1 VTVEDTDTRYGDT
14 REHLLDELARADLLL
29 RRYLEEWWADRDDQA
44 DEFGGLYVS
53 DEEVDRLLRTGREA
67 DAVVGSPP
75 GSVTTADGQE
85 RDARGSQR
93 ARGEW
98 TERVERLRREIRA
111 REDRSLD
118 AGVDL
123 RLVALETAFGLDPR
137 ERDALLL
144 AVAPDLDRKYEKVYG
159 YLRDDVTRTRPT
171 VGLLSRILSRSPVER
186 LSVMDLFAE
195 RSTLV
200 GQRLLELVDGP
211 TVPAHEVRVS
221 NRVVEFLLGNDGVAA
236 AVDDG
241 ATVVE
246 PTEAIGDLSIGDERL
261 RALEDLA
268 TRLGDDRTAVMAAF
282 VGPDQRT
289 AGAAVASV
297 CGAAGQ
303 PLLRVD
309 AGTLD
314 WTHLADDLAVLLREA
329 RLQGGAVH
337 VSGLDALEPERSAPA
352 QDGESVERERPED
365 RLERLAVELDAFDG
379 DVFLS
384 GDVALSARLQPRL
397 ERHAFTRFAFP
408 RPGYDRRKA
417 LWNAVDGL
425 PADADPASLA
435 GKFRLTRGQI
445 EDAVSSA
452 RSVADGPLTAES
464 ILEACRTHSQHRL
477 DELAR
482 EVEPSYDWEDIVL
495 PADTFAHLREVAA
508 HVRHRGT
515 VYEEWGFEDRFSLGN
530 GINVLFT
537 GPSGTGKT
545 MAAEIIARDAGLP
558 MYKLDLSSVISKYI
572 GETEKNLGRVFDEAE
587 HSNAILFFDEAD
599 ALFGKRTEVSD
610 SHDRYA
616 NVEVD
621 YLLQRMEEHDGCVIL
636 ASNLQE
642 NIDDAFLRR
651 INVSVDF
658 PLPDRASRAAIWRG
672 IFPGETPR
680 ADLDLDFLAGFDLSG
695 GSIKNVALTASFMA
709 ADDGSAVEM
718 KHVVRALRREFQKT
732 SRLIDPEAFG
742 EYRELLRG

>member
-1 VTVEDTDTRYGDT
+1 MTVEDTDTRYANA
-14 REHLLDELARADLLL
+14 REHLLDELARVDLLL
-29 RRYLEEWWADRDDQA
+29 RRYLEEWWADRDDHA
-44 DEFGGLYVS
+44 DEYRGLYVS
-53 DEEVDRLLRTGREA
+53 DEEVDELLRTGREA
-67 DAVVGSPP
+67 DAVVDTPP
-75 GSVTTADGQE
+75 GSVTTADWQE
-85 RDARGSQR
+85 RDGRGTRR
-93 ARGEW
+93 AHEKW
-98 TERVERLRREIRA
+98 TEAIERLGREIRA
-111 REDRSLD
+111 REGRSLD
-118 AGVDL
+118 ADVDL
-123 RLVALETAFGLDPR
+123 RLAALESAFGLDPR

-144 AVAPDLDRKYEKVYG
+144 AAAPDLDRKYEKVYG
-159 YLRDDVTRTRPT
+159 YLRDDITRTRPT

-200 GQRLLELVDGP
+200 GDRLIELVDGP
-211 TVPAHEVRVS
+211 TVPANEVRVP
-221 NRVVEFLLGNDGVAA
+221 NHVVEYLLGSDAVAA
-236 AVDDG
+236 AVDG

-261 RALEDLA
+261 QALENLA
-268 TRLGDDRTAVMAAF
+268 TRLGDGHTSVMAAF
-282 VGPDQRT
+282 VGPDQRM
-289 AGAAVASV
+289 AEAAVASV

-303 PLLRVD
+303 PLLRID

-314 WTHLADDLAVLLREA
+314 WTHLTDDLAILLREA
-329 RLQGGAVH
+329 RLQGGAVA
-337 VSGLDALEPERSAPA
+337 VSGLDALEPERATPV
-352 QDGESVERERPED
+352 QDGESAERERSED
-365 RLERLAVELDAFDG
+365 RLERLVVGLDAFPG
-379 DVFLS
+379 NVFLS

-397 ERHAFTRFAFP
+397 ERHAFARFAFP

-445 EDAVSSA
+445 EDAVSTA
-452 RSVADGPLTAES
+452 RSIADGPLTADS
-464 ILEACRTHSQHRL
+464 VLEACRTHSQHRL

-482 EVEPSYDWEDIVL
+482 EVEPGYDWEDIVL
-495 PADTFAHLREVAA
+495 PSDTFAHLREVAA

-558 MYKLDLSSVISKYI
+558 MYKLDLASVISKYI
-572 GETEKNLGRVFDEAE
+572 GETEKNLGRIFDEAE
-587 HSNAILFFDEAD
+587 HSNAVLFFDEAD

-642 NIDDAFLRR
+642 NIDDAFVRR

-658 PLPDRASRAAIWRG
+658 PLPDRASREAIWRG
-672 IFPGETPR
+672 IFPEETPR
-680 ADLDLDFLAGFDLSG
+680 TDLDLDFLAGFDLSG

-718 KHVVRALRREFQKT
+718 KHVVCALRREFQKT
-732 SRLIDPEAFG
+732 SRLIDPETFG
-742 EYRELLRG
+742 EYREFLRG